1 MSLREIIAGYVPCC
15 EQEREDRRMMLKYI
29 DENPDI
35 LLRSNETAHF
45 SASAWVV
52 NPSRSKVLMLYHN
65 IYNSWSWSGG
75 HADGDENLLCV
86 ALREV
91 REETGLEHVRAVSE
105 ELYSLEILT
114 VNAHFKRGKYVVP
127 HLHLNLTYLLE
138 ADDSQSLRSKPDEN
152 SAVQWFGLE
161 EAVAASSEPEMRIV
175 YSKLN
180 EKLGCITA
188 SNPPHSHV

>member
-1 MSLREIIAGYVPCC
+1 MLREIISAYIPCC
-15 EQEREDRRMMLKYI
+15 EQEQEDKRMLIKYI

-52 NPSRSKVLMLYHN
+52 NPERTKVLMLYHN
-65 IYNSWSWSGG
+65 IYNSWSWPGG
-75 HADGDENLLCV
+75 HADGEDDLLSV

-91 REETGLEHVRAVSE
+91 REETGIENIRPVTD

-138 ADDSQSLRSKPDEN
+138 ADDAQQLQSKPDEN
-152 SAVQWFGLE
+152 SAVRWFPLE
-161 EAVAASSEPEMRIV
+161 KAVKASSEPDMQVV
-175 YSKLN
+175 YAKLN
-180 EKLGCITA
+180 QKLKDL
-188 SNPPHSHV
+188 

>member
-1 MSLREIIAGYVPCC
+1 MLREIISAYIPCC
-15 EQEREDRRMMLKYI
+15 EQEQEDKRMLIKYI

-52 NPSRSKVLMLYHN
+52 NPERTKVLMLYHN
-65 IYNSWSWSGG
+65 IYNSWSWPGG
-75 HADGDENLLCV
+75 HADGEDDLLSV

-91 REETGLEHVRAVSE
+91 REETGIENIRPVTD

-138 ADDSQSLRSKPDEN
+138 ADDAQQLQSKPDEN
-152 SAVQWFGLE
+152 SAVRWFPLE
-161 EAVAASSEPEMRIV
+161 EAVKASSEPDMQVV
-175 YSKLN
+175 YAKLN
-180 EKLGCITA
+180 QKLKDL
-188 SNPPHSHV
+188 

>member
-1 MSLREIIAGYVPCC
+1 MLRKIISAYSPCC
-15 EQEREDRRMMLKYI
+15 EQEHEDKRMLLKYI

-35 LLRSNETAHF
+35 LLRTNETAHF

-52 NPSRSKVLMLYHN
+52 NPARTKVLMLYHN
-65 IYNSWSWSGG
+65 IYNSWSWPGG
-75 HADGDENLLCV
+75 HADGEEDLLSV

-91 REETGLEHVRAVSE
+91 CEETGIESIRPVSD

-138 ADDSQSLRSKPDEN
+138 ADDTQQLHSKPDEN
-152 SAVQWFGLE
+152 SAVRWFPLE
-161 EAVAASSEPEMRIV
+161 EAVKASSEPDMQVI
-175 YSKLN
+175 YAKLN
-180 EKLGCITA
+180 QKLKDL
-188 SNPPHSHV
+188 